1 MKFTILGRMPT
12 LNELIAADRTNKHI
26 GNRMKQDE
34 QQRVCLF
41 ILKDKVQKTRFENP
55 VYIHYRFYEKDRRRD
70 KSNVAA
76 FAIKVI
82 EDAIQEMHIIKN
94 DNWKGIDGYSV
105 SFDIDKINPRIEV
118 EIYENQT

>member
-1 MKFTILGRMPT
+1 MPT

-34 QQRVCLF
+34 QNRVCLF
-41 ILKDKVQKTRFENP
+41 IVKDKVQKTRFEKP
-55 VYIHYRFYEKDRRRD
+55 VYIRYHFYEKDRRRD
-70 KSNVAA
+70 KSNVAS

-82 EDAIQEMHIIKN
+82 EDALQEMSIIKN

-105 SFDIDKINPRIEV
+105 DFDIDKISPRIEV
-118 EIYENQT
+118 EIDG

>member
-12 LNELIAADRTNKHI
+12 LNNFIDADRTNKYI

-34 QQRVCLF
+34 QKKVCLF

-55 VYIHYRFYEKDRRRD
+55 VFIHYHFFEKNRRRD
-70 KSNVAA
+70 KSNVAS

-82 EDAIQEMHIIKN
+82 EDALQEMHIIKN
-94 DNWKGIDGYSV
+94 DNWKGIDDYYV
-105 SFDIDKINPRIEV
+105 SFDIDEINPRIEV